1 MKKLFVIIV
10 SICSFGIACKNK
22 SESKIETTTGD
33 RTKTVDR
40 KADSLLQAK
49 RLQDSVQ
56 SVHRKDSILLK
67 LTQNILVTLKNKNYP
82 AFANYIH
89 PVSGIRFSPYGYVD
103 TLKHLRFSREKFI
116 AMVRNDSQDMIIWG
130 EFDGTGDPIKMT
142 LNNYMQRFVYDV
154 DFAKPEKRSVNEFIG
169 SGNSLNNLDS
179 VYKDCDFTESHFS
192 GFEKKYEGHD
202 WRTLRLV
209 FKERKGKY
217 FLVGIIHD
225 EWTI

>member
-1 MKKLFVIIV
+1 MKKLFVVIV
-10 SICSFGIACKNK
+10 SICSFVIACKNK

-33 RTKTVDR
+33 GTKTIDR

-49 RLQDSVQ
+49 RLQDSVR

-116 AMVRNDSQDMIIWG
+116 AMVRNDNQDMIIWG

-142 LNNYMQRFVYDV
+142 LNNYMQRFVYEV
-154 DFAKPEKRSVNEFIG
+154 DFVKPEKRTVNDFVAA
-169 SGNSLNNLDS
+169 GNSLNNLSS
-179 VYKDCDFTESHFS
+179 VYKDCDFTESYFS
-192 GFEKKYEGHD
+192 GFKKEYAGMD
-202 WRTLRLV
+202 WKSLRLV
-209 FKERKGKY
+209 FKERNGKF
-217 FLVGIIHD
+217 FLVGIVHD